1 MFNVFFKNTFRRL
14 FLKIAPSIQLLPK
27 NFLYAWRY
35 EKKRHLFLFKLRLYS
50 ASLTGKKG
58 SGSEQIGFTDFAK
71 IKFDKNVCQF
81 KKQLETGKHHLLLAT
96 SELYLKNGTTYEK
109 KELVKQN
116 HRELLKNQGNLKC

>member
-1 MFNVFFKNTFRRL
+1 M
-14 FLKIAPSIQLLPK
+14 
-27 NFLYAWRY
+27 
-35 EKKRHLFLFKLRLYS
+35 FKLRLYS
-50 ASLTGKKG
+50 ASLTGKKD

-96 SELYLKNGTTYEK
+96 CELYLKNGTTYER

-116 HRELLKNQGNLKC
+116 HRVVKKSR

>member
-14 FLKIAPSIQLLPK
+14 FLKIAPSIQPLPK
-27 NFLYAWRY
+27 NFLYVWRY
-35 EKKRHLFLFKLRLYS
+35 EKKKGHLFLFKLRLYS
-50 ASLTGKKG
+50 ASLTGKKD

-81 KKQLETGKHHLLLAT
+81 KKQLETGKHHSLLAT
-96 SELYLKNGTTYEK
+96 CELYLKNGTTYER

-116 HRELLKNQGNLKC
+116 HRVVKKSR

>member
-14 FLKIAPSIQLLPK
+14 LLKIAPSIQPLPK
-27 NFLYAWRY
+27 NFLYVWRY

-58 SGSEQIGFTDFAK
+58 SGSEQIGFTDFAQ
-71 IKFDKNVCQF
+71 IKFDNVCQF

-96 SELYLKNGTTYEK
+96 SELYLKNETTYER